1 MSRSMRGFRR
11 RTTLSRS
18 PSRPMR
24 RWKRRKLKNEEQS
37 AGNEPVF
44 RSRSFHAPPGLYAL
58 VQDVGSAFAH
68 PRAYFAGR
76 HQKRDHRPG
85 FRP

>member
-1 MSRSMRGFRR
+1 MFPC
-11 RTTLSRS
+11 T
-18 PSRPMR
+18 
-24 RWKRRKLKNEEQS
+24 
-37 AGNEPVF
+37 
-44 RSRSFHAPPGLYAL
+44 PPGLYAL